1 MSKSDKALTP
11 ETSDVAAI
19 YMAITAPDDP
29 QAVLDLVA
37 LIPASTES
45 NVPTTFT
52 RKPGKWEKN
61 ERVLADLNSP
71 TPPPV
76 VVLDDDSLASVL
88 QQIDGAAATTASAW
102 VDDIDSQIVALYS
115 YCTGEQ
121 VAMVAAGGID
131 RNRGN
136 AEKLRRYWLYG
147 KGAAKIRWNT
157 PGDWTRCFR
166 QLSKYMGPRA
176 RGYCALR
183 HKEATGMWTGDQR
196 HRQMY
201 GNKRGKAFSTTDF
214 IVDSDTFLERSALA
228 ARHKDAVNR
237 FTANLVASG
246 TVEIESTGAGKFKI
260 PLVIPEGI
268 ESGDGRIF
276 EQGAISIRELPLP
289 LLWQIKTGEGHAG
302 SVVVGRIDH
311 MERVDNGIGNAHGV
325 FDDGAYGAEAERLV
339 RSGFIRGVSAD
350 LDQFE
355 AKEEKIKGND
365 DDTEDETSQSIGG
378 GKITIN
384 KARVM
389 AVTLVPKPAFQECR
403 IVLEDQADAEQEEQV
418 IPDGVYAEEMDPME
432 ASALVA
438 CGLIAGS
445 IPVVPPATW
454 FENPQ
459 LTKPTPLTV
468 TDEGHVFGHIAAW
481 HVDHIGMSY
490 GTKPPRSKS
499 KYSYFHTGV
508 VRTDANMDVPV
519 GQLTL
524 AGGHAS
530 LSATAAEAAR
540 HYDDTAS
547 AVADVHA
554 GEDSFGI
561 WVAGALR
568 PGVTP
573 EQVRA
578 LRASAPSGDWRPIK
592 GSLELV
598 AVCQV
603 NVPGFPI
610 ARARVASGQVMALV
624 AAGAGV
630 LARMK
635 SDPLS
640 ELAQKV
646 QKLEQLQMQ
655 PLLEQADS
663 AKSRIAWAKDAR
675 EASLREKMAELA
687 IRVDGGVYEWD
698 DNMNEFGFISRRVRK
713 KLASEGKALPDGSFP
728 IRNVQDLKNAIS
740 SYGLAKNKAAAKRHI
755 MKRARGL
762 GKTDLIPDKW
772 KAASVEEL
780 DSLLTDVRARI
791 SALGADQEAQGKAH
805 PDELQTV
812 QAHGQEQEAPAAA
825 REAAADLKYEGG
837 KYTPETQPRDTR
849 GKFREVLARL
859 KEDLGETGNQDVVEE
874 INAADRLVQA
884 GDYMEAAKA
893 AGKLLNVADRIDSGA
908 LNSKA
913 LENVREGARQLG
925 KVLANLPLPFGD
937 SNQKLKFSD
946 LPPALRDLIE
956 DMIVKVEKKIGKEDA
971 KEAIAGLA
979 SYMSGGDLL
988 NQQEV
993 QSEMSKLLRLLT

>member
-1 MSKSDKALTP
+1 MSKKELTP
-11 ETSDVAAI
+11 ETSDMAAV
-19 YMAITAPDDP
+19 YMAIVAPDDP
-29 QAVLDLVA
+29 LAVLDLVA
-37 LIPASTES
+37 LIPASSDSTK
-45 NVPTTFT
+45 PTTFT

-61 ERVLADLNSP
+61 ERILADLNSP
-71 TPPPV
+71 TPPPL
-76 VVLDDDSLASVL
+76 VVLDDQSLTEVL
-88 QQIDGAAATTASAW
+88 EQIDGAAMSAAAYSWVEPVDCRLTA
-102 VDDIDSQIVALYS
+102 IYS
-115 YCTGEQ
+115 SSTGDL
-121 VAMVAAGGID
+121 VAMAAAGGLD

-176 RGYCALR
+176 KGYCALR
-183 HKEATGMWTGDQR
+183 HKEATGMWTGDKR
-196 HRQMY
+196 HRQLH
-201 GNKRGKAFSTTDF
+201 GRKGGKSFSTTDF
-214 IVDSDTFLERSALA
+214 LIDSEAYMAASVLA
-228 ARHKDAVNR
+228 ARHKEAVQR

-246 TVEIESTGAGKFKI
+246 TIELEPTEPGAFRI

-276 EQGAISIRELPLP
+276 EQGAIEMRELPLP

-302 SVVVGRIDH
+302 SVVVGRIDQ
-311 MERVDNGIGNAHGV
+311 MERVENGIGNAVGV
-325 FDDGAYGAEAERLV
+325 FDKGAYGAEAERLV

-355 AKEEKIKGND
+355 AKEEKQKKD
-365 DDTEDETSQSIGG
+365 DPEEASQDLGG

-389 AVTLVPKPAFQECR
+389 AVTLVSKPAFQECR
-403 IVLEDQADAEQEEQV
+403 IYLDGQVETEQESQV
-418 IPDGVYAEEMDPME
+418 SIPDGVYAEEMDPME

-454 FENPQ
+454 FSNQ
-459 LTKPTPLTV
+459 NLSKPTPLTV
-468 TDEGHVFGHIAAW
+468 TDEGQVFGHIAAW

-490 GTKPPRSKS
+490 GTKPPKSKS
-499 KYSYFHTGV
+499 KYAYFHTGV
-508 VRTDANMDVPV
+508 VRTDDSKDVAV

-554 GEDSFGI
+554 GEDAFGI
-561 WVAGALR
+561 WVAGAVR
-568 PGVTP
+568 PGTTP

-592 GSLELV
+592 GGLELV

-630 LARMK
+630 LARLK
-635 SDPLS
+635 SDPVT
-640 ELAQKV
+640 ELAQRIE
-646 QKLEQLQMQ
+646 KLEQLEKQ
-655 PLLEQADS
+655 PLLAAS
-663 AKSRIAWAKDAR
+663 AAASERMASAR
-675 EASLREKMAELA
+675 AERNERLRVRAAELA
-687 IRVDGGVYEWD
+687 LRVDGEEAVWD

-713 KLASEGKALPDGSFP
+713 KLAAEKKAMPDGSFP
-728 IRNVQDLKNAIS
+728 IRNIQDLKNAIS
-740 SYGLAKNKAAAKRHI
+740 SYGLAKDSRKAAVKRHI
-755 MKRARGL
+755 MRRARGL
-762 GKTDLIPDKW
+762 DRPDLIPDKW
-772 KAASVEEL
+772 TSNSVELAAETADL
-780 DSLLTDVRARI
+780 KAR
-791 SALGADQEAQGKAH
+791 
-805 PDELQTV
+805 V
-812 QAHGQEQEAPAAA
+812 AAA
-825 REAAADLKYEGG
+825 AAPLKYEGG
-837 KYTPETQPRDTR
+837 KYTPDTQPRDEV
-849 GKFREVLARL
+849 GKFRDVLARL
-859 KEDLGETGNQDVVEE
+859 REDLGDSGNQGVVDE
-874 INAADRLVQA
+874 IKEADRLAQA
-884 GDYMEAAKA
+884 GDYDEAAKA
-893 AGKLLNVADRIDSGA
+893 AGKLINVVERIDTGA

-925 KVLANLPLPFGD
+925 EVLANLPLPFG
-937 SNQKLKFSD
+937 NETMKLKYSE
-946 LPPALRDLIE
+946 LPPALRDLVKE
-956 DMIVKVEKKIGKEDA
+956 MIDRVVEKIGKEDA
-971 KEAIAGLA
+971 SEAIAGLE
-979 SYMSGGDLL
+979 SFMSGGDVLT
-988 NQQEV
+988 QGEV
-993 QSEMSKLLRLLT
+993 SSEMSKLLRLLT

>member
-1 MSKSDKALTP
+1 MMSKKELTP
-11 ETSDVAAI
+11 ETSDMAAV
-19 YMAITAPDDP
+19 YMAIVAPDDP
-29 QAVLDLVA
+29 LAVLDLVA
-37 LIPASTES
+37 LIPASSDSTK
-45 NVPTTFT
+45 PTTFT

-61 ERVLADLNSP
+61 ERILADLNSP
-71 TPPPV
+71 TPPPL
-76 VVLDDDSLASVL
+76 VVLDDQSLTEVL
-88 QQIDGAAATTASAW
+88 EQIDGAAMSAAAYSWVEPVDCRLTA
-102 VDDIDSQIVALYS
+102 IYS
-115 YCTGEQ
+115 SSTGDL
-121 VAMVAAGGID
+121 VAMAAAGGLD

-176 RGYCALR
+176 KGYCALR
-183 HKEATGMWTGDQR
+183 HKEATGMWTGDKR
-196 HRQMY
+196 HRQLH
-201 GNKRGKAFSTTDF
+201 GRKGGKSFSTTDF
-214 IVDSDTFLERSALA
+214 LIDSEAYMAASVLA
-228 ARHKDAVNR
+228 ARHKEAVQR

-246 TVEIESTGAGKFKI
+246 TIELEPTEPGAFRI

-276 EQGAISIRELPLP
+276 EQGAIEMRELPLP

-302 SVVVGRIDH
+302 SVVVGRIDQ
-311 MERVDNGIGNAHGV
+311 MERVENGIGNAVGV
-325 FDDGAYGAEAERLV
+325 FDKGAYGAEAERLV

-355 AKEEKIKGND
+355 AKEEKQKKD
-365 DDTEDETSQSIGG
+365 DPEEASQDLGG

-389 AVTLVPKPAFQECR
+389 AVTLVSKPAFQECR
-403 IVLEDQADAEQEEQV
+403 IYLDGQVETEQESQV
-418 IPDGVYAEEMDPME
+418 SIPDGVYAEEMDPME

-454 FENPQ
+454 FSNQ
-459 LTKPTPLTV
+459 NLSKPTPLTV
-468 TDEGHVFGHIAAW
+468 TDEGQVFGHIAAW

-490 GTKPPRSKS
+490 GTKPPKSKS
-499 KYSYFHTGV
+499 KYAYFHTGV
-508 VRTDANMDVPV
+508 VRTDDSKDVAV

-554 GEDSFGI
+554 GEDAFGI
-561 WVAGALR
+561 WVAGAVR
-568 PGVTP
+568 PGTTP

-592 GSLELV
+592 GGLELV

-630 LARMK
+630 LARLK
-635 SDPLS
+635 SDPVT
-640 ELAQKV
+640 ELAQRIE
-646 QKLEQLQMQ
+646 KLEQLEKQ
-655 PLLEQADS
+655 PLLAAS
-663 AKSRIAWAKDAR
+663 AAASERMASAR
-675 EASLREKMAELA
+675 AERNERLRVRAAELA
-687 IRVDGGVYEWD
+687 LRVDGEEAVWD

-713 KLASEGKALPDGSFP
+713 KLAAEKKAMPDGSFP
-728 IRNVQDLKNAIS
+728 IRNIQDLKNAIS
-740 SYGLAKNKAAAKRHI
+740 SYGLAKDSRKAAVKRHI
-755 MKRARGL
+755 MRRARGL
-762 GKTDLIPDKW
+762 DRPDLIPDKW
-772 KAASVEEL
+772 TSNSVELAAETADL
-780 DSLLTDVRARI
+780 KAR
-791 SALGADQEAQGKAH
+791 
-805 PDELQTV
+805 V
-812 QAHGQEQEAPAAA
+812 AAA
-825 REAAADLKYEGG
+825 AAPLKYEGG
-837 KYTPETQPRDTR
+837 KYTPDTQPRDEV
-849 GKFREVLARL
+849 GKFRDVLARL
-859 KEDLGETGNQDVVEE
+859 REDLGDSGNQGVVDE
-874 INAADRLVQA
+874 IKEADRLAQA
-884 GDYMEAAKA
+884 GDYDEAAKA
-893 AGKLLNVADRIDSGA
+893 AGKLINVVERIDTGA

-925 KVLANLPLPFGD
+925 EVLANLPLPFG
-937 SNQKLKFSD
+937 NETMKLKYSE
-946 LPPALRDLIE
+946 LPPALRDLVKE
-956 DMIVKVEKKIGKEDA
+956 MIDRVVEKIGKEDA
-971 KEAIAGLA
+971 SEAIAGLE
-979 SYMSGGDLL
+979 SFMSGGDVLT
-988 NQQEV
+988 QGEV
-993 QSEMSKLLRLLT
+993 SSEMSKLLRLLT